1 MMASGYVMTA
11 VQVTVAAI
19 IMAAGIIKAKARC
32 SKAVLTRAIR
42 VAPRS
47 KEALDLAA
55 DRKASS
61 EDKQP

>member
-1 MMASGYVMTA
+1 MMVSGYVMTG
-11 VQVTVAAI
+11 VLVTAAAT

-42 VAPRS
+42 VAPHS

-55 DRKASS
+55 DRKASLG
-61 EDKQP
+61 DKP